1 MSRVVVAYSG
11 GVDSSLLAKVAH
23 DVLGDQAVAVTAL
36 SASLAESER
45 AAAAQVA
52 AQICIR
58 HELIVTHELDNAAY
72 RRNDRMRCFHCK
84 AELFDCLQSYAAA
97 HGIPYMVYGPVVDD
111 LGDFRPGMAASRQR
125 GARAPMVEAGLRKAD
140 VRELARRFDLPTWN
154 KPAQACLASRVA
166 YGTEVTVERLSQVER
181 AEALLR
187 AEGLHELRVRH
198 HDSIAR
204 IEVPAEALPRLVA
217 DHGAPPPH
225 RGRHQGARIRLR
237 HARPGRLPVGID
249 ERGAAH
255 RRQGRRRLRSRGA
268 LRRTGQPSWLPA
280 AATEG
285 THMGRPYPSP
295 SA

>member
-1 MSRVVVAYSG
+1 MARVVVAYSG

-23 DVLGDQAVAVTAL
+23 DALGDQAVAVTAL

-45 AAAAQVA
+45 AAAARVA
-52 AQICIR
+52 TEIGIR
-58 HELIVTHELDNAAY
+58 HELIVTSELDNAAY

-84 AELFDCLQSYAAA
+84 AELFDCLQRYADE
-97 HGIPYMVYGPVVDD
+97 HGIPFMVYGPVVDD

-187 AEGLHELRVRH
+187 EEGLHELRVRH
-198 HDSIAR
+198 HDAIAR

-217 DHGAPPPH
+217 DP
-225 RGRHQGARIRLR
+225 
-237 HARPGRLPVGID
+237 
-249 ERGAAH
+249 E
-255 RRQGRRRLRSRGA
+255 RRRRIVAGIKALGFAFVTLDLEGFRSGSMNEALPIADEGA
-268 LRRTGQPSWLPA
+268 GA
-280 AATEG
+280 
-285 THMGRPYPSP
+285 
-295 SA
+295 

>member
-1 MSRVVVAYSG
+1 MAVDAPLDDKLEALRENLRRLARVVVAYSG

-23 DVLGDQAVAVTAL
+23 DVLGDEAVAVTAL

-45 AAAAQVA
+45 VEAARVA
-52 AQICIR
+52 AEIGIR
-58 HELIVTHELDNAAY
+58 HEMILTHELENADY

-84 AELFDCLQSYAAA
+84 AELFDRLQRYADG

-140 VRELARRFDLPTWN
+140 VRALARRFDLPTWN

-187 AEGLHELRVRH
+187 AEDLHELRVRH
-198 HDSIAR
+198 HDTIAR
-204 IEVPAEALPRLVA
+204 IEVPAEALPRLVN
-217 DHGAPPPH
+217 DP
-225 RGRHQGARIRLR
+225 
-237 HARPGRLPVGID
+237 
-249 ERGAAH
+249 E
-255 RRQGRRRLRSRGA
+255 RRRRIVDGIKALGFAFVTLDLEGFRSGSMNEA
-268 LRRTGQPSWLPA
+268 LPLASEEAP
-280 AATEG
+280 
-285 THMGRPYPSP
+285 
-295 SA
+295 